1 MDNQHFDVAII
12 GSGLG
17 GSSLAAILA
26 RHGQRVIVFEARSHP
41 RFAIGESLILE
52 TSEMMRAL
60 AYFYDVPE
68 LAYLSTENFLP
79 FAGTTHGIKRHF
91 GFLHHEAGQP
101 HDKRHTLQA
110 VIPKEPH
117 GHELHLY
124 RQDTDYFMMSTA
136 VSYGATIRQNTPIQD
151 IELHDDHVTII
162 PAQGTAVTAH
172 YVVDAGGFRS
182 ILAHK
187 FGLRDFNLQTQA
199 RGMFTHMV
207 NVPCYHQTGG
217 SKESYGLPFRM
228 SEGTLHHVFDGG
240 WLWVIPFDNHA
251 ASTNPLCSVGLLLD
265 PRQHPPRDDLTPEQ
279 EFFDFIAHYPDMVAQ
294 FANARAVR
302 DWTRAGRL
310 QYSSTQIVGERWAL
324 MGHAAGFIDPLYSK
338 GLYTTFTAVFILA
351 HRLLQAKETGDYSAA
366 AFADLQTV
374 THNFVCAADRMVANS
389 YRAFRNYRLWQVYA
403 VMWLLGA
410 YTELVKLNMMRA
422 QAMLRAQAMKRGQL
436 AETRQAYYEQ
446 LVTLRLVGG
455 GFPEFADVAD
465 RVDGIMEAVNP
476 ADDTAVTAA
485 VAEINQIFRG
495 LDWIAD
501 PFVALLDGKTYLPK
515 NKIRLSLLKP
525 GAGFMRS
532 GDYKAH
538 FFGDL
543 TMRDLL
549 AYGLKEKVRFARP
562 YLNWRHRQ
570 VYRKRL
576 EMRDF
581 ANL

>member
-1 MDNQHFDVAII
+1 MDTQPFDVAII

-26 RHGQRVIVFEARSHP
+26 RHGQRVIVFEAKSHP

-68 LAYLSTENFLP
+68 LAYFSTENFLP
-79 FAGTTHGIKRHF
+79 FAGGTHGVKRHF
-91 GFLHHEAGQP
+91 GFLHHEAGRP
-101 HDKRHTLQA
+101 HDVRHTLQA

-136 VSYGATIRQNTPIQD
+136 VAYGAAVYQNTPVQE
-151 IELHDDHVTII
+151 IELGDDRVTIT
-162 PAQGTAVTAH
+162 TASGQQVTAN

-182 ILAHK
+182 ILAQK
-187 FGLRDFNLQTQA
+187 FGVRDFNLQTQA

-217 SKESYGLPFRM
+217 SKETYGLPYRM

-251 ASTNPLCSVGLLLD
+251 DSTNPLCSVGLLLD

-279 EFFDFIAHYPDMVAQ
+279 EFYAFIEQYPSIAAQ
-294 FANARAVR
+294 FANAYAVR

-310 QYSSTQIVGERWAL
+310 QYSSKQVVGERWAL

-338 GLYTTFTAVFILA
+338 GLYTTLTAVFILA
-351 HRLLQAKETGDYSAA
+351 HRLLQAKETGDYSATT
-366 AFADLQTV
+366 FADLQTV
-374 THNFVCAADRMVANS
+374 THNFVCTADRLVANS

-410 YTELVKLNMMRA
+410 YTELVKLNM
-422 QAMLRAQAMKRGQL
+422 LRAQAMKRGQP
-436 AETRQAYYEQ
+436 AETRQGYYEQ

-455 GFPEFADVAD
+455 GFAGFAAVAD
-465 RVDGIMEAVNP
+465 RVDTIMEAVNP

-485 VAEINQIFRG
+485 IIEINQIFRS

-501 PFVALLDGKTYLPK
+501 PFIALLDGKTYLPK

-525 GAGFMRS
+525 GEGFMRS

-549 AYGLKEKVRFARP
+549 AYGVKEKVRFARP
-562 YLNWRHRQ
+562 YLARQ
-570 VYRKRL
+570 HNKVYRR
-576 EMRDF
+576 RVAD
-581 ANL
+581 